1 MEGENFRRSIR
12 STAGNRYQAL
22 LATED
27 TEKDDFYSTQ
37 YGGFVDVK
45 SDDDFRSE
53 SSSSDD
59 TITESSSNEDES
71 DGDGAEEPE
80 KEQKKKRKLAY
91 RDPAREKAS
100 KSAKNEQKS
109 PKQKRRRDSGLTNE
123 SRRSS
128 RRHTTEQRHELEQTL
143 KQREI
148 SEKKKKTKRS
158 ETKKMTQEEIMAE
171 ALKTEEIN
179 LSQLVIYQQMEQ
191 QRKNKFRRKK
201 TKCVEGPSV
210 KTISKLHSVIPLDPA
225 SGAQEQKP
233 DTKVES
239 LIIFSHKE
247 TFKEIF
253 PKRKPKIPK
262 RDLCVVTG
270 KPARYRTR
278 DGIPYSD
285 SAAFKLLQKRQ
296 LAKEQPMEMN

>member
-1 MEGENFRRSIR
+1 
-12 STAGNRYQAL
+12 
-22 LATED
+22 
-27 TEKDDFYSTQ
+27 
-37 YGGFVDVK
+37 
-45 SDDDFRSE
+45 
-53 SSSSDD
+53 
-59 TITESSSNEDES
+59 
-71 DGDGAEEPE
+71 
-80 KEQKKKRKLAY
+80 
-91 RDPAREKAS
+91 
-100 KSAKNEQKS
+100 
-109 PKQKRRRDSGLTNE
+109 
-123 SRRSS
+123 
-128 RRHTTEQRHELEQTL
+128 
-143 KQREI
+143 
-148 SEKKKKTKRS
+148 
-158 ETKKMTQEEIMAE
+158 MTQEEIMAE